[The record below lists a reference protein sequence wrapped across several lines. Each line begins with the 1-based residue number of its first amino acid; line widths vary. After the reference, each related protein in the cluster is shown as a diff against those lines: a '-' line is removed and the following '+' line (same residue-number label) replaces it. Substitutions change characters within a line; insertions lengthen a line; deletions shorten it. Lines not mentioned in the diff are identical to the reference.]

1 MSASAA
7 STNDCAIAKNCT
19 MMQQLPLV
27 GAVGDEPGERAEQQD
42 RRELTGGEE
51 PDRDAAVGERED
63 EQRLGDERQPVADLR
78 DPLAD
83 EEQAEVA
90 DTAAS

>member
-1 MSASAA
+1 MSARRGEHERLRHREELH
-7 STNDCAIAKNCT
+7 DD
-19 MMQQLPLV
+19 QQLPLV
-27 GAVGDEPGERAEQQD
+27 GAVGDQAGEGAEQQD

-63 EQRLGDERQPVADLR
+63 EQGLGDERQPVADLR

-83 EEQAEVA
+83 EEQPEVA
-90 DTAAS
+90 VAAAS